1 MWPLL
6 DNGIISNQINYIINT
21 YIVLATGHGLE
32 IIIVDSLL
40 SPFRN
45 FK

>member
-1 MWPLL
+1 MV
-6 DNGIISNQINYIINT
+6 ISNQMNYIINT

-32 IIIVDSLL
+32 IIIVDSIF

-45 FK
+45 FKLIVYL